1 MKKINI
7 NLALVF
13 ITISGF
19 AYAQEVEEIIV
30 TANKSQQTV
39 QEIPMN
45 ISVLTDVDIEERGIS
60 NPEDYL

>member
-60 NPEDYL
+60 NPED